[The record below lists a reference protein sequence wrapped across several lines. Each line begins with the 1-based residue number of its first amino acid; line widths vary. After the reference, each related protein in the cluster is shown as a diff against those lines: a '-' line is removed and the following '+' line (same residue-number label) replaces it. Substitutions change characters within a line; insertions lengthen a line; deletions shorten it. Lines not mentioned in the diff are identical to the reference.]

1 MTLKEKLNQ
10 MLKESQP
17 LEVLAFL
24 QKQKEYFENKVRRS
38 SSIYEGLDAS
48 NDLLDIKQMVKLLKK
63 EIK

>member
-1 MTLKEKLNQ
+1 MTLKEKLNE

-38 SSIYEGLDAS
+38 NSIYEGLDAS
-48 NDLLDIKQMVKLLKK
+48 NDLLDIKQMLKLLKK